1 MALMIV
7 MILVLVAALVM
18 ASGVWVAVVL
28 IAAIARVKRPVAP
41 TKDQVIGKTG
51 P

>member
-1 MALMIV
+1 MIV

-18 ASGVWVAVVL
+18 ASGVWVAIVL
-28 IAAIARVKRPVAP
+28 IASIARVKRPAGP
-41 TKDQVIGKTG
+41 AQDQGIGKTG